1 MKKWISL
8 LLSAAMILGI
18 FFACSTSGT
27 DATQTQNMQASLQTA
42 VENLTANLTANPV
55 SVQETDGTAVMAFG
69 LNLLQQTAGEENA
82 TLSPLSAYLALALA
96 ANGTEGQ
103 TNAQFQQLLGQD
115 VQQMNNMARG
125 LMNRLT
131 QTGGSTTVQLAN
143 SVWLQNGFPANG
155 DFLQEAVDYFDA
167 DIFTADLPTQQAMEA
182 VNDWVS
188 EKTNGEI
195 EGFLEQSPNTNAVM
209 LLFNALYFDA
219 KWQTPFETNSTQ
231 IGDFTTASGQAV
243 SCEFMMDRENPR
255 PYFTGTDFD
264 GVVLPYDCGQY
275 ALVAIRPT
283 AGQSLEELL
292 KHLDAE
298 QLQTALDGAQPQVM
312 TLRLPKFS
320 FETTTQMNLML
331 QDMGLTDAFT
341 DQADFSALTTDDSV
355 YISQVLQKV
364 KIDVMEDGT
373 RAAAATEIE
382 ITKKSMMISQAVEI
396 SFDQPFAYAIV
407 DTETQTPL
415 FMGTVTNPAG

>member
-1 MKKWISL
+1 M
-8 LLSAAMILGI
+8 
-18 FFACSTSGT
+18 
-27 DATQTQNMQASLQTA
+27 
-42 VENLTANLTANPV
+42 
-55 SVQETDGTAVMAFG
+55 
-69 LNLLQQTAGEENA
+69 
-82 TLSPLSAYLALALA
+82 
-96 ANGTEGQ
+96 
-103 TNAQFQQLLGQD
+103 
-115 VQQMNNMARG
+115 
-125 LMNRLT
+125 
-131 QTGGSTTVQLAN
+131 QLAN

-382 ITKKSMMISQAVEI
+382 ITKKSMMFSQAVEI
-396 SFDQPFAYAIV
+396 SFDKPFAYAIV